1 MSISFRSKLL
11 LVVSLTI
18 LMAFS
23 GLVAFSEEEPKQ
35 GGTLNVAISY
45 GSIPTL
51 DPALSTG
58 VTPGQAIE
66 QIFDGLIA
74 IEPGTLD
81 IVPEVAK
88 DWIVSQDGKTYWFK
102 LRKGVKFH
110 NGEELTASDFKF
122 TAERYGDPEVASPQ
136 ASRINLFKGYEA
148 YKEGEADEIT
158 GVTVIVDYTLK
169 IELSEFSPA
178 FLYDLA
184 QINIVPEDVVKEMGK
199 DFANNPVGSGPFKFE
214 SWRRDSVIKLSA
226 FEDYYAGR
234 PYLDNLNFK
243 IMLEA
248 GARQAAFDSGDI
260 DFMLATGTMY
270 EKYREM
276 PESKVK
282 LLTCAELFTRNMILN
297 LDYEPLSHRKVRQ
310 AINYAI
316 DNKTIIENVLRGKA
330 IPAVGWLPTSM
341 PVPDEGLEG
350 YPYDPEKAKELM
362 KEAGYEDGFSLEIMA
377 SEGGGGAYGLR
388 IVEAIMPY
396 LKEIGIDAEMIVRDF
411 GTASDLVGQG
421 KFEARMYSNGGEV
434 SPFKYLEIYF
444 NSERER
450 YAGNSWG
457 YENPKVDKLLEE
469 ARNTTD
475 FDERMEII
483 SEAHKIVTRDAPS
496 WFYNYNKAVAVI
508 QPDVKGLVANPRDN
522 AFHDYDNAWLDQ

>member
-1 MSISFRSKLL
+1 MSLRIKLL

-18 LMAFS
+18 LMSFS
-23 GLVAFSEEEPKQ
+23 SLVAFSGDEPKQ
-35 GGTLNVAISY
+35 GGTLDVAVSY
-45 GSIPTL
+45 GNIHTL
-51 DPALSTG
+51 DPHLSTG

-66 QIFDGLIA
+66 QIFDGLVA
-74 IEPGTLD
+74 IESGSLD
-81 IVPEVAK
+81 LVPEVAK
-88 DWIVSQDGKTYWFK
+88 NWIVSQDGKTYWFK
-102 LRKGVKFH
+102 LRKNVKFH

-122 TAERYGDPEVASPQ
+122 SVERLGDPDLASPQ
-136 ASRINLFKGYEA
+136 LSRINLLKGSQA

-158 GVTVIVDYTLK
+158 GVTVIDDYTLR
-169 IELSEFSPA
+169 IDLSEFSPA

-184 QINIVPEDVVKEMGK
+184 QINIVPEDVVKEMGE

-214 SWRRDSVIKLSA
+214 SWRRDSIIKLSA

-248 GARQAAFDSGDI
+248 GARQAAFDSKGI
-260 DFMLATGTMY
+260 DFMLANGTMY

-297 LDYEPLSHRKVRQ
+297 FDYEPLSHRKVRQ

-316 DNKTIIENVLRGKA
+316 DNKALIDNILRGKA
-330 IPAVGWLPTSM
+330 VPAVGWLPTTM
-341 PVPDEGLEG
+341 PVPDEDLEG
-350 YPYDPEKAKELM
+350 YPYNPEKAKELM

-388 IVEAIMPY
+388 VVEAIMPF
-396 LKEIGIDAEMIVRDF
+396 LREIGIDAEMIVRDF

-421 KFEARMYSNGGEV
+421 KFQARMYSNGGEV

-457 YENPKVDKLLEE
+457 YDNPEVDALLGK
-469 ARNTTD
+469 ARTTTD

-483 SEAHKIVTRDAPS
+483 AEAHKLVTRDAPS
-496 WFYNYNKAVAVI
+496 WFYNYNKAVAVV
-508 QPDVKGLVANPRDN
+508 QPWVKGLVANPRDN
-522 AFHDYDNAWLDQ
+522 AFHDYDNAWLDK